1 MSAPAPLTL
10 GTAGHVDHGKTSLVA
25 ALTGVDTDRLPEERA
40 RGLTIVLGYA
50 PLVLPSGRRCSVVD
64 VPGHERF
71 VRTMVSGASGIDG
84 FLMVIAADDGV
95 MPQTMEHAEVLR
107 GLGVEDGV
115 VAITKADA
123 ADPTAAAE
131 QAAELLPGREI
142 VPCSARTGAGLDALG
157 AALDR
162 LAARL
167 PGRLGAA
174 GTAPRLHV
182 DRSFSVAGRGTVVTG
197 TLWSGALETGA
208 ALELLPAGR
217 PVRVR
222 GLQVH
227 DVDVRRAEAGQR
239 VAVNLNGVRAR
250 DVERGDVLAPPGA
263 IVPAEVLDCAL
274 ALRDARHGDRVH
286 VHHGTREAPGRLVAL
301 GEDLWQLRLDRPL
314 LAADGDRVVVRRSS
328 PADTLGGGTV
338 LDAAARR
345 HGRKEAL
352 LERLRRR
359 RDGLPEDDLLQASG
373 EPAAAGAAAA
383 AVPSPAA
390 DPPGLSPAAT
400 ALEGRLLAAGAAM
413 ASEADLAAGAEGAA
427 ALRELRDAGRAVRV
441 SGRLYAH
448 ADAVAEV
455 RAVVLATIDRD
466 GDVTVATL
474 RDELGASRK
483 VAQAFLEH
491 LDAERVT
498 RRLPDDRRVR
508 SRRVASGAA

>member
-1 MSAPAPLTL
+1 M
-10 GTAGHVDHGKTSLVA
+10 
-25 ALTGVDTDRLPEERA
+25 
-40 RGLTIVLGYA
+40 
-50 PLVLPSGRRCSVVD
+50 VV
-64 VPGHERF
+64 
-71 VRTMVSGASGIDG
+71 
-84 FLMVIAADDGV
+84 AADDGV
-95 MPQTMEHAEVLR
+95 MPQTLEHAEVLR
-107 GLGVEDGV
+107 GLGVQEGV

-123 ADPTAAAE
+123 ADPDLAAE
-131 QAAELLPGREI
+131 QVGELLPGREI
-142 VPCSARTGAGLDALG
+142 VPCSARTGAGLDDLR

-162 LAARL
+162 LVARL
-167 PGRLGAA
+167 PGRA
-174 GTAPRLHV
+174 GDTATGPRLHV

-197 TLWSGALETGA
+197 TLWSGALDAGQ

-227 DVDVRRAEAGQR
+227 DIDVRRAEAGQR

-263 IVPAEVLDCAL
+263 VAPALVLDCAL

-301 GEDLWQLRLDRPL
+301 GDDLWQLRLDRPL
-314 LAADGDRVVVRRSS
+314 LAADGDRVVIRRSS

-338 LDAAARR
+338 LDAAAHR

-359 RDGLPEDDLLQASG
+359 RDGVPEEDPTAADPSATGAVGDGGPAAGPATAPRDAAAGDASPPALSPAAAALEERLRAAGSAMASETDLA
-373 EPAAAGAAAA
+373 ADAAGAAA
-383 AVPSPAA
+383 
-390 DPPGLSPAAT
+390 LKE
-400 ALEGRLLAAGAAM
+400 LRAAG
-413 ASEADLAAGAEGAA
+413 G
-427 ALRELRDAGRAVRV
+427 AVRV

-448 ADAVAEV
+448 PDAVAKV

-491 LDAERVT
+491 LDGERVT

-508 SRRVASGAA
+508 SRRLASGAA